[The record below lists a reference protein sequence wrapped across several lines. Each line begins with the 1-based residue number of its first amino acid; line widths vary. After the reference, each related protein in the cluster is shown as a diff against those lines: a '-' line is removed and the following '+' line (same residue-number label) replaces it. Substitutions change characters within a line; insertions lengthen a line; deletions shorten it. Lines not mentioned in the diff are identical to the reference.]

1 MFKINPTIPN
11 YSIGYKNFSM
21 QQSSTVPNEENPE
34 KLNNDLN
41 KLSEIAK
48 SQINFRAGR
57 FKLHEY
63 DAMFVGALGAA
74 FSLTAA
80 SLDKVKD
87 TIAEFL
93 KSNNCSSM
101 SDLGGEDNLDKQCEL
116 TDKINDVINL
126 DDRDYEALANKVMHR
141 CDSNVVYDPNDDYI
155 EKMSFVLE
163 NSIKKKLALIKQND
177 ERLINSIILTFDL
190 NSEQQQILR
199 DTINNALEKSK
210 MPSIKVLGNCA
221 KYEKIGELI
230 DEITEKLDLS
240 LGQTAL
246 ITAEFSRRISM
257 YEEDY
262 KPKINPLDRNAQK
275 SISDSAILNKIL
287 SNYNIAAKDVDDLL
301 IAMKQDACENG
312 FTSIFDLFADG
323 QNINHFKAV
332 NDVLNSERFTD
343 NRFDILIDLHVAA
356 KDSSSISKQI
366 KQDETEYEGM
376 FLRNCAVMC
385 ILDDKVDF
393 SKEELQK
400 LKSYLKASKLDVRK
414 ENDLWKAAY
423 EISEMFNI
431 SSADI
436 EKAIREANK
445 IPKEE
450 LDFYNFSFCDKLVH
464 KK

>member
-1 MFKINPTIPN
+1 MFKINPAIQN

-21 QQSSTVPNEENPE
+21 QQSSTAPNEENPE
-34 KLNNDLN
+34 KLNDDLG
-41 KLSEIAK
+41 KLSQIGK
-48 SQINFRAGR
+48 SQINFRAGGFR
-57 FKLHEY
+57 LHKY

-74 FSLTAA
+74 FGLTAS

-93 KSNNCSSM
+93 KSNNLSSM
-101 SDLGGEDNLDKQCEL
+101 GDLGGADNIDKQCEL

-126 DDRDYEALANKVMHR
+126 DENDYETLVNKVIHR
-141 CDSNVVYDPNDDYI
+141 CDSDVVYDPDDDYI
-155 EKMSFVLE
+155 ERMSFVLE

-177 ERLINSIILTFDL
+177 EKFINAIILTFDL
-190 NSEQQQILR
+190 NTEQQQTLR

-210 MPSIKVLGNCA
+210 YPSIKVLGNCV
-221 KYEKIGELI
+221 KKIGDLI

-257 YEEDY
+257 NEEDY
-262 KPKINPLDRNAQK
+262 KPKINPLDRNIQK
-275 SISDSAILNKIL
+275 SISDSAALSKIL
-287 SNYNIAAKDVDDLL
+287 ENYNMTIKDVDDLL
-301 IAMKQDACENG
+301 IAMKQDAYENG
-312 FTSIFDLFADG
+312 FSSIFDLFADG
-323 QNINHFKAV
+323 QDIKHFKAV
-332 NDVLNSERFTD
+332 NDVLNSERFAD
-343 NRFDILIDLHVAA
+343 DKFDILIDLHIAA
-356 KDSSSISKQI
+356 KDLSIISKQV
-366 KQDETEYEGM
+366 KQDESDGEGR

-385 ILDDKVDF
+385 MLDDKVDF
-393 SKEELQK
+393 SKEELLK
-400 LKSYLKASKLDVRK
+400 LKSYLKSSKLDVRK

-431 SSADI
+431 SGADV

-445 IPKEE
+445 VSKKE
-450 LDFYNFSFCDKLVH
+450 LDFYNFSLCDKLVH